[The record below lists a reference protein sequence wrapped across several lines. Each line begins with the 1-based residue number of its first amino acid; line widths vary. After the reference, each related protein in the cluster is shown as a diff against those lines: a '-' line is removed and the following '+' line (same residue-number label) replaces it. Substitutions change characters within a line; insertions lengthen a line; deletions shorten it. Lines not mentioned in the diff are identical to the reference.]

1 MSDMQWWLIAAI
13 LLFILEVITPGFVL
27 ANFGVASLIAGIAA
41 WLGAS
46 LTVQVVVFVVSCLAS
61 FVTLRPLLHKTILRG
76 QKQTRTNVD
85 ALVGRMGR
93 VTDAIPQAPE
103 VGRVQIDGD
112 SWQAMSVHGAPIL
125 AGATV
130 RIIRV
135 DSTTVIVDQI
145 S

>member
-1 MSDMQWWLIAAI
+1 MTDMQWWLIAAI
-13 LLFILEVITPGFVL
+13 VLFILEVITPGFVL
-27 ANFGVASLIAGIAA
+27 ANFGVASLAAAIAA
-41 WLGAS
+41 WFGAS
-46 LTVQVVVFVVSCLAS
+46 MTVQVIVFVVACLAS
-61 FVTLRPLLHKTILRG
+61 FVTLRPILHKTILRNS
-76 QKQTRTNVD
+76 KQTRTNTD

-93 VTDAIPQAPE
+93 VTDAIPQSPE

-112 SWQAMSVHGAPIL
+112 NWRAMSVHGAPIL